1 MAEGDTF
8 TIYDTFA
15 VRDRAIVLASWM
27 GHSEI
32 ITKLSDERFDRETAD
47 DTRYLTR
54 ALIKAS
60 DRGHEEIV
68 DFLMDH
74 LPKPTANFVWD
85 PALLCQA
92 AQVGYETLL
101 RKFTTAG
108 AGVDV
113 AHGGTT
119 PLQFAAK
126 NGHES
131 IVKHLLSHG
140 ADGNSEA
147 AEDSFKPIMHAV
159 TKGFT
164 TMVQLLIK
172 YGAGAHQLNR
182 NGQTVLHLAAQHGR
196 QEITRLLF
204 ECFPD
209 LAARNRMGRTAL
221 HLASLNGHAGV
232 VETLVP
238 DSYIDSLD
246 GDGDTPL
253 RLASENGHLSAVKV
267 LLESDAS
274 VNLTGT
280 NTHTALHSA
289 VINGHEAIAEMTL
302 QQGNALKLKFADIAD
317 VFQEA
322 IKRGFL
328 QICKVCLPIVNDE
341 MLDGGYREQ
350 QIALHHAAQNS
361 NNEIVRLLL
370 DKGTD
375 IECENDE
382 GNTPL
387 VVAAIAGRCQVVQI
401 LLARKANPFKNNS
414 KRQTLVS
421 RLANLG
427 HKDFVDGHIDTVRA
441 LIKVGISV
449 DDTDRLHM
457 SALHHAMGMSNLNI
471 AQELLSSGADPM
483 LQDAMLWTPLHYAAR
498 NDEAF
503 SELLFK
509 YKADPQICGHFGWT
523 PFHVAVKHGKADVM
537 EVLWKAAP
545 TVIRRSSNIGRTPLH
560 FAHNEPE
567 ATEWLLAHDV
577 EVDEKDES
585 GQTSLMTAAQAG
597 CGEVIGLLLSHHADP
612 QLCGIFGKTAL
623 HYAAEE
629 GSVSVAQRL
638 LEKDVSI
645 INYLDSKQRL
655 ALHIAIQRE
664 KLGFAGTLLLRQPH
678 IDIDLQNQD
687 GNTPLLLAISAGSR
701 MQGFLQLIIEAGPDT
716 ELRNKVGQTAL
727 LVGVGDGNDDLWKLL
742 LDMPNGSKI
751 NEGGGVYPTALHV
764 AAEEG
769 EIGTVEQ
776 LLNHGANVNA
786 RVDSFTPLFKR
797 PRPTDSTTLSSIYL
811 KKGLM
816 QA

>member
-1 MAEGDTF
+1 M
-8 TIYDTFA
+8 
-15 VRDRAIVLASWM
+15 
-27 GHSEI
+27 
-32 ITKLSDERFDRETAD
+32 
-47 DTRYLTR
+47 
-54 ALIKAS
+54 
-60 DRGHEEIV
+60 
-68 DFLMDH
+68 
-74 LPKPTANFVWD
+74 
-85 PALLCQA
+85 
-92 AQVGYETLL
+92 
-101 RKFTTAG
+101 
-108 AGVDV
+108 DV

-131 IVKHLLSHG
+131 IVKHLLSLG
-140 ADGNSEA
+140 ADANSEA

-159 TKGFT
+159 TKGYT

-172 YGAGAHQLNR
+172 YGAGLYQLNR

-209 LAARNRMGRTAL
+209 LAARDRMGRTAL
-221 HLASLNGHAGV
+221 HLASLNGHTGV
-232 VETLVP
+232 VEILVP

-246 GDGDTPL
+246 GDCDTPL

-274 VNLTGT
+274 VDLTGT
-280 NTHTALHSA
+280 DDHTALHSA
-289 VINGHEAIAEMTL
+289 VINGHEAIAEMIL

-322 IKRGFL
+322 TKRGFL

-341 MLDGGYREQ
+341 MPDGGYREQ
-350 QIALHHAAQNS
+350 QIALHHAAQSS
-361 NNEIVRLLL
+361 NDEIVKLLL

-382 GNTPL
+382 GKTPL
-387 VVAAIAGRCQVVQI
+387 VVATIAGRCEVVQI
-401 LLARKANPFKNNS
+401 LLARKANLFNINS

-421 RLANLG
+421 QLANLP

-441 LIKVGISV
+441 LLKVGISV

-457 SALHHAMGMSNLNI
+457 SALHHAMAMSNLNI

-483 LQDAMLWTPLHYAAR
+483 LQDAMLWTPLYYAAR
-498 NDEAF
+498 NDKAF
-503 SELLFK
+503 SELLLK
-509 YKADPQICGHFGWT
+509 YKADPQICNDFGLT
-523 PFHVAVKHGKADVM
+523 PFHVAAKHGKADVM
-537 EVLWKAAP
+537 EVLWNAAP

-560 FAHNEPE
+560 LAHNEPG

-577 EVDEKDES
+577 EVDAKDES

-597 CGEVIGLLLSHHADP
+597 CGEVVGLLLSHHAGP
-612 QLCGIFGKTAL
+612 QLCDIFGKTAL

-629 GSVSVAQRL
+629 GSVSVAQRP

-645 INYLDSKQRL
+645 INYLDGKQRS
-655 ALHIAIQRE
+655 ALHIAIPRE

-678 IDIDLQNQD
+678 IDINLQDQD
-687 GNTPLLLAISAGSR
+687 GNTPLLLAISAGSG
-701 MQGFLQLIIEAGPDT
+701 MQGFVQLIIEAGPDT

-727 LVGVGDGNDDLWKLL
+727 LVAVGDGNDHLWKSL

-751 NEGGGVYPTALHV
+751 NAGGGVYPIALH
-764 AAEEG
+764 A
-769 EIGTVEQ
+769 Q
-776 LLNHGANVNA
+776 
-786 RVDSFTPLFKR
+786 P
-797 PRPTDSTTLSSIYL
+797 
-811 KKGLM
+811 KKVKLVL
-816 QA
+816 